1 MDKFE
6 KMNLIKMKKIS
17 LEELK
22 KYYVELR
29 NYEYESSIPLKGI
42 KLRQKIEI
50 SKKSKIS

>member
-1 MDKFE
+1 MNEFE
-6 KMNLIKMKKIS
+6 KKNLFELRKLT